1 MSVEWC
7 YLTILSSAALFSFCL
22 QCFPASGSFPLSQFF
37 ASGGQSIGASASVL
51 PVNSQDWFPLGLIGL
66 ISLLSKGLPRVFF
79 SITVQNINSSGLS
92 LLYGPTLTFVHD
104 SWKTMASLIRTFG
117 KVMSLLF
124 NTLSRFAIA
133 FLLRSKCLLISWVQ
147 SLSAV
152 ILKPKKTISVTI
164 SIFPHLFAMEWWNQ
178 MPCMILIFWMLSFF

>member
-1 MSVEWC
+1 MSDSATSWTAAC
-7 YLTILSSAALFSFCL
+7 QASLSFTISRSCSNSCPLSQWSLPTISSSVVPFSSCL

-133 FLLRSKCLLISWVQ
+133 FLLRSKHLLISGCRHQVRWFW
-147 SLSAV
+147 SLR
-152 ILKPKKTISVTI
+152 K
-164 SIFPHLFAMEWWNQ
+164 
-178 MPCMILIFWMLSFF
+178 